1 MSCEELAIFY
11 KSCRFSP
18 YYWGHKMRMT
28 IQNVRILV
36 WNVHMF
42 FRYQFSKFQCK
53 ISILWLYT
61 LTQCIFD
68 KWDKSASV
76 NHFSFL
82 IATHSFTNSRE
93 IREGKNRKKK
103 EHHIESHKSII
114 MVSRHHTMS
123 TSVSSV
129 IEFPIWSDFCQNS
142 YAKGDT
148 MANVCNETS

>member
-1 MSCEELAIFY
+1 MKDELRTDGHFFPNLAYFHHIIEAAKWIQWSKCDNLGLKCTRIF
-11 KSCRFSP
+11 
-18 YYWGHKMRMT
+18 
-28 IQNVRILV
+28 ILP
-36 WNVHMF
+36 F
-42 FRYQFSKFQCK
+42 
-53 ISILWLYT
+53 ISAFNI
-61 LTQCIFD
+61 
-68 KWDKSASV
+68 WDKYASV

-129 IEFPIWSDFCQNS
+129 IEFPIWSEFWPKINTIKPWVEAHLD
-142 YAKGDT
+142 
-148 MANVCNETS
+148 

>member
-1 MSCEELAIFY
+1 MKDELRTDGNFFPNLVYFHHIIEAAKWIQWSKCDNLGLKCTRIF
-11 KSCRFSP
+11 
-18 YYWGHKMRMT
+18 
-28 IQNVRILV
+28 ILP
-36 WNVHMF
+36 F
-42 FRYQFSKFQCK
+42 
-53 ISILWLYT
+53 ISAFNI
-61 LTQCIFD
+61 
-68 KWDKSASV
+68 WDKYASV

-129 IEFPIWSDFCQNS
+129 IEFPIWSEFWPKINTVKTRAEAHLD
-142 YAKGDT
+142 
-148 MANVCNETS
+148 